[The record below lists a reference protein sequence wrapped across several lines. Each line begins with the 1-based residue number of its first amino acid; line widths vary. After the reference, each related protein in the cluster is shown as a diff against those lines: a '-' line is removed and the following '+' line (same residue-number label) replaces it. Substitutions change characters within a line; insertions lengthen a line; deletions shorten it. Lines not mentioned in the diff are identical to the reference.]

1 MEIKLNV
8 RKRIDAYLR
17 VLTVSRK
24 PDREEFGT
32 SAKICGIGIGLIGL
46 VGFVIFVL
54 FHLI

>member
-1 MEIKLNV
+1 MEIKINL
-8 RKRIDAYLR
+8 REKIDAYIR

-24 PDREEFGT
+24 PDKEEFGT

-46 VGFVIFVL
+46 IGFVIFVV